1 MPGQHLKGKICG
13 QVIRRDM
20 VDEIITCSES
30 KFMIRANR
38 DVIVYLYMIKIYSQ
52 PIKSSQQ
59 KFMLYLS

>member
-13 QVIRRDM
+13 QAIRRDM
-20 VDEIITCSES
+20 VDEIKFCSES
-30 KFMIRANR
+30 NESKLTEML
-38 DVIVYLYMIKIYSQ
+38 LYIYMMVIYSQ